1 MKKDLKKIIFR
12 IFILSIP
19 FIIWVISLLI
29 VDPFNYFNLNHYGYA
44 SDFIRQ
50 GLDSRFDSNADTI
63 RNRPIVEAAVRARF
77 VEDDYDEENLNFRKF
92 SLVKPSDID
101 GTAYETFQSSNISLF
116 ATSSL
121 PFKEGSFGSTSLDV
135 PTNRTYSVVAVEV
148 S

>member
-1 MKKDLKKIIFR
+1 MEEKDLILESWQ
-12 IFILSIP
+12 ILSQYIKDKQQAADHY
-19 FIIWVISLLI
+19 INSLIDLG
-29 VDPFNYFNLNHYGYA
+29 VDEQDLLELVEDKYLKH
-44 SDFIRQ
+44 SIEDH
-50 GLDSRFDSNADTI
+50 GLL
-63 RNRPIVEAAVRARF
+63 
-77 VEDDYDEENLNFRKF
+77 EDDYDEENLNFRKF